1 MKKSFSTI
9 FVSVVLFAAGVAAC
23 ERHQAA
29 PAPLTPAAC
38 DPYCE
43 RVTACTDTTVKLM
56 AGRRAAAAGE
66 GGAPDQ
72 LKDKRACLANCSS
85 QLNPDDATK
94 YPTSYKFSQIILRG
108 QMSCLEHQDC
118 RAFTVCRQAQLA
130 RSIAEYPMD
139 PTDARRCDETCNL
152 VSQCAA
158 ELVPRVYLAEY
169 EKMPLDQ
176 RAELVRQHGDRDR
189 CLQSCRFASI
199 KFRLD
204 KRKLTTTVDDNWI
217 DLQPFMQCLAY
228 PECKAFTQCVI
239 SQSSAPF

>member
-1 MKKSFSTI
+1 MKKSIPLSLV
-9 FVSVVLFAAGVAAC
+9 FVLLLWAGVAAC
-23 ERHQAA
+23 ERHKATDT
-29 PAPLTPAAC
+29 PLTPAAC
-38 DPYCE
+38 DPYCT
-43 RVTACTDTTVKLM
+43 RVTACTETTARLL
-56 AGRRAAAAGE
+56 AGRRGAAAGE
-66 GGAPDQ
+66 AEAPTQ
-72 LKDKRACLANCSS
+72 LKDKRACVANCSE
-85 QLNPDDATK
+85 QLNPDHAAK
-94 YPTSYKFSQIILRG
+94 YPASYKFSQIFLRG

-118 RAFTVCRQAQLA
+118 GAFSVCRQAQLA
-130 RSIAEYPMD
+130 RSIAEYPME

-169 EKMPLDQ
+169 EKLPLDR

-204 KRKLTTTVDDNWI
+204 KRKLTSTVDDNWI

-228 PECKAFTQCVI
+228 TDCKAFTQCVI
-239 SQSSAPF
+239 SQSAAPF